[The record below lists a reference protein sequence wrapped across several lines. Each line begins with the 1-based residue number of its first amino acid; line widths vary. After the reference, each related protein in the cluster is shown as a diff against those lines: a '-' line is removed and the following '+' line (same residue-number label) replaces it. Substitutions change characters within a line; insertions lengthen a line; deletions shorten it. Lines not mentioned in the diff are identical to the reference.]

1 MRILNFNKNIYDKH
15 KIYIMKAYL
24 KPKIHCIFYEDIH
37 LICNTTPKVH
47 NKHSN
52 ERQLS
57 LPDFLPTTIDN
68 IDEEKE
74 D

>member
-1 MRILNFNKNIYDKH
+1 
-15 KIYIMKAYL
+15 MKAYI
-24 KPKIHCIFYEDIH
+24 KPKIYCIFYEDIH
-37 LICNTTPKVH
+37 LICNTIPKVH
-47 NKHSN
+47 DKHSN